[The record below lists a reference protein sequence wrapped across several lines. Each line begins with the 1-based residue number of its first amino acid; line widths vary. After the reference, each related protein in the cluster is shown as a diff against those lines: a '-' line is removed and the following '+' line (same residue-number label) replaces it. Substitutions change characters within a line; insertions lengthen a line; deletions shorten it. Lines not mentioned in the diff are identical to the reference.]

1 MQLAAAPACGGGAVW
16 GAEEGGGGQGRGGEG
31 VLGQEQRGLLV
42 YLGGEKKMNLM
53 EAKKKINLMKGKHI
67 QTENIY
73 ICCPRDWRLCIMV
86 A

>member
-53 EAKKKINLMKGKHI
+53 EAKKKINLME
-67 QTENIY
+67 ENTS
-73 ICCPRDWRLCIMV
+73 RLKTFTFAARETGV
-86 A
+86 SA